1 MEESRSTLTT
11 STKSNLYSMMI
22 SCFVKTKGDPLK
34 HMADHRCCCWKCCYS
49 LTYYL
54 PTWGKVSLGE
64 NPIVFLVLLCLSLC
78 WTPIKFDIVEVA
90 LFLSGAKE
98 NHLTPIPL
106 PPAGVTVSEIFCKN
120 TTLFHYY
127 YHENE
132 QFFTHSK
139 KGLSLVLLL
148 CMYSQKFQKLVIFWL
163 IYCIFF
169 SF

>member
-106 PPAGVTVSEIFCKN
+106 PPAGVTVSENFCKN
-120 TTLFHYY
+120 TI
-127 YHENE
+127 
-132 QFFTHSK
+132 
-139 KGLSLVLLL
+139 LLL
-148 CMYSQKFQKLVIFWL
+148 CISDRPSSAHIKTFEKGTFGIMVKWL
-163 IYCIFF
+163 
-169 SF
+169 SNN

>member
-1 MEESRSTLTT
+1 MRGSIWKQRKPAEPNKWKRAARSTLTT

-54 PTWGKVSLGE
+54 PTTWGKVSLGE

-106 PPAGVTVSEIFCKN
+106 PPAGVTVSENFCKN
-120 TTLFHYY
+120 I
-127 YHENE
+127 
-132 QFFTHSK
+132 S
-139 KGLSLVLLL
+139 LLL
-148 CMYSQKFQKLVIFWL
+148 PWEWAIFLRNYFLL
-163 IYCIFF
+163 IHR
-169 SF
+169 SA